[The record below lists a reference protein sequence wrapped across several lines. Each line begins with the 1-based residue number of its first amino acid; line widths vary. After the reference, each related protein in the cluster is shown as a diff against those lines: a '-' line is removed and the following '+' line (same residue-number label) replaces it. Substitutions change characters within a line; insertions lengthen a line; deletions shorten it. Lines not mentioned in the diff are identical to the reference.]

1 MGLAMKISNT
11 ELIIT
16 DEDYEKLDA
25 ISRSRTESASRVQRA
40 KILLLYSK
48 GTKVTDIARQLNTSR
63 PLVYRVI
70 NKALAFGTLQSL
82 TDLKRSGRS
91 RKIDDDAKKWV
102 ISVACQKPTEL
113 GYAAE
118 TWTYTQ
124 LVKHIHNHA
133 TKSGY
138 QCLKKISR
146 SRVHDILSE
155 GEVRPH
161 KIRYYLERR
170 DPKFAEKMADVLHV
184 YKDVEILNQSPD
196 IEKETTTL
204 SYDEKPGI
212 QAIKNIAAQLRP
224 VPGEHPAISRD
235 YEYKRL
241 GTVSLLGGI
250 DLHTGEVH
258 ALVRDRHRSCEF
270 IEFLHILDEKYSD
283 DLIIRIVL
291 DNHSAHISKET
302 QRFLKTKPNRFQ
314 FIFTPKHGSW
324 LNLIESFFS
333 KITRSF
339 LRHIRVDSKEE
350 LVNRIYQGIDE
361 INKTPVI
368 FRWKYKMDEIVTV

>member
-1 MGLAMKISNT
+1 MRQRKAPLVISGKDLK
-11 ELIIT
+11 ELEI
-16 DEDYEKLDA
+16 L
-25 ISRSRTESASRVQRA
+25 SRSRTEPANRIQRA
-40 KILLLYSK
+40 TILLKYAMGERITS
-48 GTKVTDIARQLNTSR
+48 IARQLNTTR
-63 PLVYRVI
+63 PLVYRTI
-70 NKALAFGTLQSL
+70 DKALAFGALQSL
-82 TDLKRSGRS
+82 DDIQRSGRS
-91 RKIDDDAKKWV
+91 RAIDDNAKNW
-102 ISVACQKPTEL
+102 ILSTACQKPTDL

-124 LVKHIHNHA
+124 LVAHIQKHA
-133 TKSGY
+133 TTLGHH
-138 QCLKKISR
+138 CLEKISR
-146 SRVHDILSE
+146 SKLHDILTE
-155 GEVRPH
+155 GEIKPH

-170 DPKFAEKMADVLHV
+170 DPKFDEKMADVLYV
-184 YKDVEILNQSPD
+184 YKDVEILNQSAD
-196 IEKETTTL
+196 IARESTTI

-212 QAIKNIAAQLRP
+212 QAIKNIAAQLKP
-224 VPGEHPAISRD
+224 VPGEHPTISRD

-258 ALVRDRHRSCEF
+258 SLVRDRHRSREF
-270 IEFLHILDEKYSD
+270 IEFLNMLDEKYPD
-283 DLIIRIVL
+283 DWIIRIVL
-291 DNHSAHISKET
+291 DNHSSHISKET
-302 QRFLKTKPNRFQ
+302 QKYLKTRPNRFH

-361 INKTPVI
+361 INQDPVV
-368 FRWKYKMDEIVTV
+368 FRWRYKMDEIATA

>member
-1 MGLAMKISNT
+1 MRQRKAPLAISDKDLK
-11 ELIIT
+11 ELEI
-16 DEDYEKLDA
+16 L
-25 ISRSRTESASRVQRA
+25 SRSRTEPANRIQRA
-40 KILLLYSK
+40 TILLKYAMGEKITS
-48 GTKVTDIARQLNTSR
+48 IARQLNTTR
-63 PLVYRVI
+63 PLVYRTI
-70 NKALAFGTLQSL
+70 DKALAFGALQSL
-82 TDLKRSGRS
+82 DDIQRSGRS
-91 RKIDDDAKKWV
+91 RAIDDNAKNW
-102 ISVACQKPTEL
+102 ILSTACQKPTEL

-124 LVKHIHNHA
+124 LVAHIQKHA
-133 TKSGY
+133 TTLGHH
-138 QCLKKISR
+138 CLEKISR
-146 SRVHDILSE
+146 SKLHDILTE
-155 GEVRPH
+155 GEIKPH

-170 DPKFAEKMADVLHV
+170 DPKFDEKMADVLYV
-184 YKDVEILNQSPD
+184 YKDVEILNQSAD
-196 IEKETTTL
+196 IARESTTI

-212 QAIKNIAAQLRP
+212 QAIKNIAAQLKP
-224 VPGEHPAISRD
+224 VPGEHPTISRD

-258 ALVRDRHRSCEF
+258 SLVRDRHRSREF
-270 IEFLHILDEKYSD
+270 IEFLNILDEKYPD
-283 DLIIRIVL
+283 DWIIRIVL
-291 DNHSAHISKET
+291 DNHSSHISKET
-302 QRFLKTKPNRFQ
+302 QKYLKTRPNRFH

-361 INKTPVI
+361 INQDPVV
-368 FRWKYKMDEIVTV
+368 FRWRFKMDEIATA

>member
-1 MGLAMKISNT
+1 MRQRKAPLAISDKDLK
-11 ELIIT
+11 ELEI
-16 DEDYEKLDA
+16 L
-25 ISRSRTESASRVQRA
+25 SRSRTEPANRIQRA
-40 KILLLYSK
+40 TILLKYAMGEKITS
-48 GTKVTDIARQLNTSR
+48 IARQLNTTR
-63 PLVYRVI
+63 PLVYRTI
-70 NKALAFGTLQSL
+70 DKALAFGALQSL
-82 TDLKRSGRS
+82 DDIQRSGRS
-91 RKIDDDAKKWV
+91 RAIDDNAKNW
-102 ISVACQKPTEL
+102 ILSTACQKPTEL

-124 LVKHIHNHA
+124 LVAHIQKHA
-133 TKSGY
+133 TTLGHH
-138 QCLKKISR
+138 CLEKISR
-146 SRVHDILSE
+146 SKLHDILTE
-155 GEVRPH
+155 GEIKPH

-170 DPKFAEKMADVLHV
+170 DPKFDEKMADVLYV
-184 YKDVEILNQSPD
+184 YKDVEILNQSAD
-196 IEKETTTL
+196 IVRESTTI

-212 QAIKNIAAQLRP
+212 QAIKNIAAQLKP

-258 ALVRDRHRSCEF
+258 SLVRDRHRSREF
-270 IEFLHILDEKYSD
+270 IEFLNILDEKYPD
-283 DLIIRIVL
+283 DWIIRIVL
-291 DNHSAHISKET
+291 DNHSSHISKET
-302 QRFLKTKPNRFQ
+302 QKYLITRPNRFH

-361 INKTPVI
+361 INQDPVV
-368 FRWKYKMDEIVTV
+368 FRWRFKMDEIATA

>member
-1 MGLAMKISNT
+1 MRQRKAPLAISDKDLK
-11 ELIIT
+11 ELEI
-16 DEDYEKLDA
+16 L
-25 ISRSRTESASRVQRA
+25 SRSRTEPANRIQRA
-40 KILLLYSK
+40 TILLKYAMGEKITS
-48 GTKVTDIARQLNTSR
+48 IARQLNTTR
-63 PLVYRVI
+63 PLVYRTI
-70 NKALAFGTLQSL
+70 DKALAFGALQSL
-82 TDLKRSGRS
+82 DDIQRSGRS
-91 RKIDDDAKKWV
+91 RAIDDNAKNW
-102 ISVACQKPTEL
+102 ILSTACQKPTDL

-124 LVKHIHNHA
+124 LVAHIQKHA
-133 TKSGY
+133 TTLGHH
-138 QCLKKISR
+138 CLEKISR
-146 SRVHDILSE
+146 SKLHDILTE
-155 GEVRPH
+155 GEIKPH

-170 DPKFAEKMADVLHV
+170 DPKFDEKMADVLYV
-184 YKDVEILNQSPD
+184 YKDVEILNQSAD
-196 IEKETTTL
+196 IARESTTI

-212 QAIKNIAAQLRP
+212 QAIKNIAAQLKP
-224 VPGEHPAISRD
+224 VPGEHPTISRD

-258 ALVRDRHRSCEF
+258 SLVRDRHRSREF
-270 IEFLHILDEKYSD
+270 IEFLNILDEKYPD
-283 DLIIRIVL
+283 DWIIRIVL
-291 DNHSAHISKET
+291 DNHSSHISKET
-302 QRFLKTKPNRFQ
+302 QKYLKTRPNRFH

-361 INKTPVI
+361 INQDPVV
-368 FRWKYKMDEIVTV
+368 FRWRYKMDEIATA

>member
-1 MGLAMKISNT
+1 MRQRKAPLVISGKDLK
-11 ELIIT
+11 ELEI
-16 DEDYEKLDA
+16 L
-25 ISRSRTESASRVQRA
+25 SRSRTEPANRIQRA
-40 KILLLYSK
+40 TILLKYAMGEKITS
-48 GTKVTDIARQLNTSR
+48 IARQLNTTR
-63 PLVYRVI
+63 PLVYRTI
-70 NKALAFGTLQSL
+70 DKALAFGALQSL
-82 TDLKRSGRS
+82 DDIQRSGRS
-91 RKIDDDAKKWV
+91 RAIDDNAKNW
-102 ISVACQKPTEL
+102 ILSTACQKPTEL

-124 LVKHIHNHA
+124 LVAHIQKHA
-133 TKSGY
+133 TTLGHH
-138 QCLKKISR
+138 CLEKISR
-146 SRVHDILSE
+146 SKLHDILTE
-155 GEVRPH
+155 GEIKPH

-170 DPKFAEKMADVLHV
+170 DPKFDEKMADVLYV
-184 YKDVEILNQSPD
+184 YKDVEILNQSAD
-196 IEKETTTL
+196 IVRESTTI

-212 QAIKNIAAQLRP
+212 QAIKNIAAQLKP
-224 VPGEHPAISRD
+224 VPGEHPTISRD

-258 ALVRDRHRSCEF
+258 SLVRDRHRSREF
-270 IEFLHILDEKYSD
+270 IEFLNILDEKYPD
-283 DLIIRIVL
+283 DWIIRIVL
-291 DNHSAHISKET
+291 DNHSSHISKET
-302 QRFLKTKPNRFQ
+302 QKYLKTRPNRFH

-361 INKTPVI
+361 INQDPVV
-368 FRWKYKMDEIVTV
+368 FRWRFKMDEIATA

>member
-1 MGLAMKISNT
+1 MRQRKAPLVISGKDLK
-11 ELIIT
+11 ELEI
-16 DEDYEKLDA
+16 L
-25 ISRSRTESASRVQRA
+25 SRSRTEPANRIQRA
-40 KILLLYSK
+40 TILLKYAMGERITS
-48 GTKVTDIARQLNTSR
+48 IARQLNTTR
-63 PLVYRVI
+63 PLVYRTI
-70 NKALAFGTLQSL
+70 DKALAFGALQSL
-82 TDLKRSGRS
+82 DDIQRSGRS
-91 RKIDDDAKKWV
+91 RAIDDNAKNW
-102 ISVACQKPTEL
+102 ILSTACQKPTDL

-124 LVKHIHNHA
+124 LVAHIQKHA
-133 TKSGY
+133 TTLGHH
-138 QCLKKISR
+138 CLEKISR
-146 SRVHDILSE
+146 SKLHDILTE
-155 GEVRPH
+155 GEIKPH

-170 DPKFAEKMADVLHV
+170 DPKFDEKMADVLYV
-184 YKDVEILNQSPD
+184 YKDVEILNQSAD
-196 IEKETTTL
+196 IVRESTTI

-212 QAIKNIAAQLRP
+212 QAIKNIAAQLKP
-224 VPGEHPAISRD
+224 VPGEHPTISRD

-258 ALVRDRHRSCEF
+258 SLVRDRHRSREF
-270 IEFLHILDEKYSD
+270 IEFLNILDEKYPD
-283 DLIIRIVL
+283 DWIIRIVL
-291 DNHSAHISKET
+291 DNHSSHISKET
-302 QRFLKTKPNRFQ
+302 QKYLKTRPNRFH

-361 INKTPVI
+361 INQDPVV
-368 FRWKYKMDEIVTV
+368 FRWRYKMDEIATA

>member
-1 MGLAMKISNT
+1 MRQRKAPLAISGKDLK
-11 ELIIT
+11 ELEI
-16 DEDYEKLDA
+16 L
-25 ISRSRTESASRVQRA
+25 SRSRTEPANRIQRA
-40 KILLLYSK
+40 TILLKYAMGEKITS
-48 GTKVTDIARQLNTSR
+48 IARQLNTTR
-63 PLVYRVI
+63 PLVYRAI
-70 NKALAFGTLQSL
+70 DKGLAFGALQSL
-82 TDLKRSGRS
+82 DDIQRSGRS
-91 RKIDDDAKKWV
+91 RAIDDNAKNW
-102 ISVACQKPTEL
+102 ILSTACQKPTDL

-124 LVKHIHNHA
+124 LVAHIQKHA
-133 TKSGY
+133 TTLGHH
-138 QCLKKISR
+138 CLEKISR
-146 SRVHDILSE
+146 SKLHDILTE
-155 GEVRPH
+155 GEIKPH

-170 DPKFAEKMADVLHV
+170 DPKFDEKMADVLYV
-184 YKDVEILNQSPD
+184 YKDVEILNQSAD
-196 IEKETTTL
+196 IARESTTI

-212 QAIKNIAAQLRP
+212 QAIKNIAAQLKP
-224 VPGEHPAISRD
+224 VPGEHPTISRD

-258 ALVRDRHRSCEF
+258 SLVRDRHRSREF
-270 IEFLHILDEKYSD
+270 IEFLNILDEKYPD
-283 DLIIRIVL
+283 DWIIRIVL
-291 DNHSAHISKET
+291 DNHSSHISKET
-302 QRFLKTKPNRFQ
+302 QKYLKTRPNRFH

-361 INKTPVI
+361 INQDPVV
-368 FRWKYKMDEIVTV
+368 FRWRFKMDEIATA

>member
-1 MGLAMKISNT
+1 MRQRKAPLAISGKDLK
-11 ELIIT
+11 ELEI
-16 DEDYEKLDA
+16 L
-25 ISRSRTESASRVQRA
+25 SRSRTEPANRIQRA
-40 KILLLYSK
+40 TILLKYAMGEKITS
-48 GTKVTDIARQLNTSR
+48 IARQLNTTR
-63 PLVYRVI
+63 PLVYRTI
-70 NKALAFGTLQSL
+70 DKALAFGALQSL
-82 TDLKRSGRS
+82 DDIQRSGRS
-91 RKIDDDAKKWV
+91 RAIDDNAKNW
-102 ISVACQKPTEL
+102 ILSTACQKPTEL

-124 LVKHIHNHA
+124 LVAHIQKHA
-133 TKSGY
+133 TTLGHH
-138 QCLKKISR
+138 CLEKISR
-146 SRVHDILSE
+146 SKLHDILTE
-155 GEVRPH
+155 GEIKPH

-170 DPKFAEKMADVLHV
+170 DPKFDEKMADVLYV
-184 YKDVEILNQSPD
+184 YKDVEILNQSAD
-196 IEKETTTL
+196 IARESTTI

-212 QAIKNIAAQLRP
+212 QAIKNIAAQLKP
-224 VPGEHPAISRD
+224 VPGEHPTISRD

-258 ALVRDRHRSCEF
+258 LLVRDRHRSREF
-270 IEFLHILDEKYSD
+270 IEFLNILDEKYPD
-283 DLIIRIVL
+283 DWIIRIVL
-291 DNHSAHISKET
+291 DNHSSHISKET
-302 QRFLKTKPNRFQ
+302 QKYLKTRPNRFH

-361 INKTPVI
+361 INQDPVV
-368 FRWKYKMDEIVTV
+368 FRWRYKMDEIATA

>member
-1 MGLAMKISNT
+1 MRQRKAPLAISDKDLK
-11 ELIIT
+11 EL
-16 DEDYEKLDA
+16 ERL
-25 ISRSRTESASRVQRA
+25 SRSRTEPANRIQRA
-40 KILLLYSK
+40 TILLKYAMGEKITS
-48 GTKVTDIARQLNTSR
+48 IARQLNTTR
-63 PLVYRVI
+63 PLVYRTI
-70 NKALAFGTLQSL
+70 DKALAFGALQSL
-82 TDLKRSGRS
+82 DDIQRSGRS
-91 RKIDDDAKKWV
+91 RAIDDNAKNW
-102 ISVACQKPTEL
+102 ILSTACQKPTDL

-124 LVKHIHNHA
+124 LVAHIQKHA
-133 TKSGY
+133 TTLGHH
-138 QCLKKISR
+138 CLEKISR
-146 SRVHDILSE
+146 SKLHDILTE
-155 GEVRPH
+155 GEIKPH

-170 DPKFAEKMADVLHV
+170 DPKFDEKMADVLYV
-184 YKDVEILNQSPD
+184 YKDVEILNQSAD
-196 IEKETTTL
+196 IARESTTI

-212 QAIKNIAAQLRP
+212 QAIKNIAAQLKP
-224 VPGEHPAISRD
+224 VPGEHPTISRD

-258 ALVRDRHRSCEF
+258 SLVRDRHRSREF
-270 IEFLHILDEKYSD
+270 IEFLNILDEKYPD
-283 DLIIRIVL
+283 DWIIRIVL
-291 DNHSAHISKET
+291 DNHSSHISKET
-302 QRFLKTKPNRFQ
+302 QKYLKTRPNRFH

-361 INKTPVI
+361 INQDPVV
-368 FRWKYKMDEIVTV
+368 FRWRFKMDEIATA

>member
-1 MGLAMKISNT
+1 MRQRKAPLAISGKDLK
-11 ELIIT
+11 ELEI
-16 DEDYEKLDA
+16 L
-25 ISRSRTESASRVQRA
+25 SRSRTEPANRIQRA
-40 KILLLYSK
+40 TILLKYAMGEKITS
-48 GTKVTDIARQLNTSR
+48 IARQLNTTR
-63 PLVYRVI
+63 PLVYRTI
-70 NKALAFGTLQSL
+70 DKALAFGALQSL
-82 TDLKRSGRS
+82 DDIQRSGRS
-91 RKIDDDAKKWV
+91 RAIDDNAKNW
-102 ISVACQKPTEL
+102 ILSTACQKPTEL

-124 LVKHIHNHA
+124 LVAHIQKHA
-133 TKSGY
+133 TTLGHH
-138 QCLKKISR
+138 CLEKISR
-146 SRVHDILSE
+146 SKLHDILTE
-155 GEVRPH
+155 GEIKPH

-170 DPKFAEKMADVLHV
+170 DPKFDEKMADVLYV
-184 YKDVEILNQSPD
+184 YKDVEILNQSAD
-196 IEKETTTL
+196 IARESTTI

-212 QAIKNIAAQLRP
+212 QAIKNIAAQLKP

-258 ALVRDRHRSCEF
+258 SLVRDRHRSREF
-270 IEFLHILDEKYSD
+270 IEFLNILDEKYPD
-283 DLIIRIVL
+283 DWIIRIVL
-291 DNHSAHISKET
+291 DNHSSHISKET
-302 QRFLKTKPNRFQ
+302 QKYLKTRPNRFH

-361 INKTPVI
+361 INQDPVV
-368 FRWKYKMDEIVTV
+368 FRWRFKMDEIATA

>member
-1 MGLAMKISNT
+1 MRQRKAPLVISGKDLK
-11 ELIIT
+11 ELEI
-16 DEDYEKLDA
+16 L
-25 ISRSRTESASRVQRA
+25 SRSRTEPANRIQRA
-40 KILLLYSK
+40 TILLKYAMGERITS
-48 GTKVTDIARQLNTSR
+48 IARQLNTTR
-63 PLVYRVI
+63 PLVYRTI
-70 NKALAFGTLQSL
+70 DKALAFGALQSL
-82 TDLKRSGRS
+82 DDIQRSGRS
-91 RKIDDDAKKWV
+91 RAIDDNAKNW
-102 ISVACQKPTEL
+102 ILSTACQKPTDL

-124 LVKHIHNHA
+124 LVAHIQKHA
-133 TKSGY
+133 TTLGHH
-138 QCLKKISR
+138 CLEKISR
-146 SRVHDILSE
+146 SKLHDILTE
-155 GEVRPH
+155 GEIKPH

-170 DPKFAEKMADVLHV
+170 DPKFDEKMADVLYV
-184 YKDVEILNQSPD
+184 YKDVEILNQSAD
-196 IEKETTTL
+196 IARESTTI

-212 QAIKNIAAQLRP
+212 QAIKNIAAQLKP
-224 VPGEHPAISRD
+224 VPGEHPTISRD

-258 ALVRDRHRSCEF
+258 SLVRDRHRSREF
-270 IEFLHILDEKYSD
+270 IEFLNILDEKYPD
-283 DLIIRIVL
+283 DWIIRIVL
-291 DNHSAHISKET
+291 DNHSSHISKET
-302 QRFLKTKPNRFQ
+302 QKYLKTRPNRFH

-361 INKTPVI
+361 INQDPVV
-368 FRWKYKMDEIVTV
+368 FRWRFKMDEIATA

>member
-1 MGLAMKISNT
+1 MRQRKAPLAISDKDLK
-11 ELIIT
+11 ELEI
-16 DEDYEKLDA
+16 L
-25 ISRSRTESASRVQRA
+25 SRSRTEPANRIQRA
-40 KILLLYSK
+40 TILLKYAMGEKITS
-48 GTKVTDIARQLNTSR
+48 IARQLNTTR
-63 PLVYRVI
+63 PLVYRTI
-70 NKALAFGTLQSL
+70 DKALAFGALQSL
-82 TDLKRSGRS
+82 DDIQRSGRS
-91 RKIDDDAKKWV
+91 RAIDDNAKNW
-102 ISVACQKPTEL
+102 ILSTACQKPTEL

-124 LVKHIHNHA
+124 LVAHIQKHA
-133 TKSGY
+133 TTLGHH
-138 QCLKKISR
+138 CLEKISR
-146 SRVHDILSE
+146 SKLHDILTE
-155 GEVRPH
+155 GEIKPH

-170 DPKFAEKMADVLHV
+170 DPKFDEKMADVLYV
-184 YKDVEILNQSPD
+184 YKDVEILNQSAD
-196 IEKETTTL
+196 IARESTTI

-212 QAIKNIAAQLRP
+212 QAIKNISAQLKP
-224 VPGEHPAISRD
+224 VPGKHPTISRD

-258 ALVRDRHRSCEF
+258 SLVRDRHRSREF
-270 IEFLHILDEKYSD
+270 IEFLNILDEKYPD
-283 DLIIRIVL
+283 DWIIRIVL
-291 DNHSAHISKET
+291 DNHSSHISKET
-302 QRFLKTKPNRFQ
+302 QKYLKTRPNRFH

-361 INKTPVI
+361 INQDPVV
-368 FRWKYKMDEIVTV
+368 FRWRFKMDEIATA

>member
-1 MGLAMKISNT
+1 MRQRKAPLAISDKDLK
-11 ELIIT
+11 ELEI
-16 DEDYEKLDA
+16 L
-25 ISRSRTESASRVQRA
+25 SRSRTEPANRIQRA
-40 KILLLYSK
+40 TILLKYAMGEKITS
-48 GTKVTDIARQLNTSR
+48 IARQLNTTR
-63 PLVYRVI
+63 PLVYRTI
-70 NKALAFGTLQSL
+70 DKALAFGALQSL
-82 TDLKRSGRS
+82 DDIQRSGRS
-91 RKIDDDAKKWV
+91 RAIDDNAKNW
-102 ISVACQKPTEL
+102 ILSTACQKPTEL

-124 LVKHIHNHA
+124 LVAHIQKHA
-133 TKSGY
+133 TTLGHH
-138 QCLKKISR
+138 CLEKISR
-146 SRVHDILSE
+146 SKLHDILTE
-155 GEVRPH
+155 GEIKPH

-170 DPKFAEKMADVLHV
+170 DPKFDEKMADVLYV
-184 YKDVEILNQSPD
+184 YKDVEILNQSAD
-196 IEKETTTL
+196 IARESTTI

-212 QAIKNIAAQLRP
+212 QAIKNIAAQLKP
-224 VPGEHPAISRD
+224 VPGEHPTISRD

-258 ALVRDRHRSCEF
+258 SLVRDRHRSREF
-270 IEFLHILDEKYSD
+270 IEFLNILDEKYPD
-283 DLIIRIVL
+283 DWIIRIVL
-291 DNHSAHISKET
+291 DNHSSHISKET
-302 QRFLKTKPNRFQ
+302 QKYLKTRPNRFH

-361 INKTPVI
+361 INQDPVV
-368 FRWKYKMDEIVTV
+368 FRWRYKMDEIATA

>member
-1 MGLAMKISNT
+1 MRQRKAPLVISDKDLK
-11 ELIIT
+11 ELET
-16 DEDYEKLDA
+16 L
-25 ISRSRTESASRVQRA
+25 SRSRTEPANRIQRA
-40 KILLLYSK
+40 TILLKYTMGEKITS
-48 GTKVTDIARQLNTSR
+48 IARQLNTTR
-63 PLVYRVI
+63 PLVYRTI
-70 NKALAFGTLQSL
+70 DKALAFGALQSL
-82 TDLKRSGRS
+82 DDIQRSGRS
-91 RKIDDDAKKWV
+91 RAIDDNAKNW
-102 ISVACQKPTEL
+102 ILSTACQKPTEL

-124 LVKHIHNHA
+124 LVAHIQKHA
-133 TKSGY
+133 TTLGHH
-138 QCLKKISR
+138 CLEKISR
-146 SRVHDILSE
+146 SKLHDILTE
-155 GEVRPH
+155 GEIKPH

-170 DPKFAEKMADVLHV
+170 DPKFDEKMADVLYV
-184 YKDVEILNQSPD
+184 YKDVEILNQSAD
-196 IEKETTTL
+196 IARESTTI

-212 QAIKNIAAQLRP
+212 QAIKNIAAQLKP
-224 VPGEHPAISRD
+224 VPGEHPTISRD

-258 ALVRDRHRSCEF
+258 SLVRDRHRSREF
-270 IEFLHILDEKYSD
+270 IEFLNILDEKYPD
-283 DLIIRIVL
+283 DWIIRIVL
-291 DNHSAHISKET
+291 DNHSSHISKET
-302 QRFLKTKPNRFQ
+302 QKYLKTRPNRFH

-361 INKTPVI
+361 INQDPVV
-368 FRWKYKMDEIVTV
+368 FRWRFKMDEIATA